1 MNEQELKL
9 FDLLAI
15 QIVLVRRVKM
25 VFARMAFMFGPHY
38 IGPAIWDR
46 NLGSQSGLRFKLYV
60 KQSLIRACSL
70 LVCG

>member
-25 VFARMAFMFGPHY
+25 VFVRREGNPLGAGP
-38 IGPAIWDR
+38 
-46 NLGSQSGLRFKLYV
+46 V
-60 KQSLIRACSL
+60 KFVAE
-70 LVCG
+70 